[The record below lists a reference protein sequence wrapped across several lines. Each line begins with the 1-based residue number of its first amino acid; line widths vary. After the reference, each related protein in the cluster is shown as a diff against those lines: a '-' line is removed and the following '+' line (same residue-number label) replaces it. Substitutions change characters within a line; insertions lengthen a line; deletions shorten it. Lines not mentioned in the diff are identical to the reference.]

1 MIARLTTSFHQIIY
15 TLLRGSMLISNPL
28 KRTAYAPLLLALVAR
43 ASGRVNQDSSY
54 EHTSLVQEVSSH
66 LQDFQSSFIAILAD
80 PKSKHLCRES
90 CCLGLAACRSL
101 ARLSNTGDEVN
112 DKLLRAFGQTTN
124 FGTSAMQE
132 TQDQA
137 NRRRRQEGRSNDG
150 DNMEDSRTE
159 AEVGG
164 TSGMS
169 EAALGA
175 YREMASAA
183 VSLGRPDV
191 LYALFLLSVTHPIW
205 FSKDGRERYGP
216 SALLGE
222 NSIIGSRTNAAELR
236 QALRPHL
243 GKIMPRLLRASHDP
257 NKQTREQIK
266 NLWNGL
272 TGGGAEARLAI
283 SQHLLPIMD
292 SLLLDTSHKLWRA
305 RVGATGALAQVIVGR
320 SWTELGGVSVELF
333 P

>member
-1 MIARLTTSFHQIIY
+1 
-15 TLLRGSMLISNPL
+15 
-28 KRTAYAPLLLALVAR
+28 
-43 ASGRVNQDSSY
+43 
-54 EHTSLVQEVSSH
+54 
-66 LQDFQSSFIAILAD
+66 
-80 PKSKHLCRES
+80 
-90 CCLGLAACRSL
+90 
-101 ARLSNTGDEVN
+101 
-112 DKLLRAFGQTTN
+112 
-124 FGTSAMQE
+124 
-132 TQDQA
+132 
-137 NRRRRQEGRSNDG
+137 
-150 DNMEDSRTE
+150 MEDSRTE

>member
-1 MIARLTTSFHQIIY
+1 V
-15 TLLRGSMLISNPL
+15 
-28 KRTAYAPLLLALVAR
+28 LLALVAR
-43 ASGRVNQDSSY
+43 AAGRVNHDSSY
-54 EHTSLVQEVSSH
+54 AQTSLVQEISSH
-66 LQDFQSSFIAILAD
+66 LPEVQSSFISILAD

-101 ARLSNTGDEVN
+101 AKLSNTGEEVN

-137 NRRRRQEGRSNDG
+137 NRRRGEEGRSNDG
-150 DNMEDSRTE
+150 DTVEGSRMET
-159 AEVGG
+159 EVGG

-175 YREMASAA
+175 YREMAAAA
-183 VSLGRPDV
+183 VSLGRPDI
-191 LYALFLLSVTHPIW
+191 LYALFMLCVTHPVW
-205 FSKDGRERYGP
+205 FSKGGRERYGP
-216 SALLGE
+216 YALLGE
-222 NSIIGSRTNAAELR
+222 NSIIGSRTNAAGLR

-243 GKIMPRLLRASHDP
+243 GKIIPRLLRASHDP

-272 TGGGAEARLAI
+272 TGGGAEARLAV

-292 SLLLDTSHKLWRA
+292 SLFVDTSHKLWRA

-320 SWTELGGVSVELF
+320 SWTELGGVSILLF
-333 P
+333 APILIT